1 MRFSKALKSSP
12 HSAPSPD
19 GELIATLLPSSI
31 LIRRVESLETTWT
44 IRLPSDLAGGVTS
57 FIWSPF
63 SRRVLVS
70 VPDQIHV
77 FSAKGG
83 DFHATVRLPSSPAKS
98 TFVDFGAT
106 DDEACI
112 WSPLGIK
119 LTVINLVSSKAVE
132 IANPKLYNASSA
144 SKGCSFRSN
153 THHLALL
160 TRTAGKDVISIH
172 SPETREIERS
182 WYPDTIDAQGLAWTP
197 DGRWLVVWE
206 SSAQGHRVLFYTS
219 DGHIFKDWRGPLP
232 LASKEDMGQH
242 GAGVKVVAFS
252 PNGRHGVIADG
263 SSCICI
269 LSTPSMVEEM
279 RLRHPQA
286 VHPKDTLQ
294 IWQEQNTPA
303 NYGSISSPTFVK
315 ATQAV
320 IPPSANSLQE
330 SRCGCNLARFDCSS
344 TLLATRL
351 EDAPSTIWIW
361 DVPSCE
367 LRAVLMY
374 HANVTKVEWHPT
386 QPELLLVRCEGEKYG
401 SLLFVWDPL
410 SDGPRL
416 IDMTGRFPGAV
427 SGKTSVTWL
436 KTATESQVIFFTDN
450 ETCMLV
456 YLADSDGEKLP
467 WGRQSSSTSSIN
479 HEAAMKPGVPS
490 RVVSPS
496 EDSEMDNS
504 IDMDDGMSEV
514 EDTFQFKFTAP

>member
-12 HSAPSPD
+12 HSIPSPD
-19 GELIATLLPSSI
+19 GKLIATLLPSSI
-31 LIRRVESLETTWT
+31 AIRPVESLETTWT
-44 IRLPSDLAGGVTS
+44 VKLPPDLAGGVTS

-63 SRRVLVS
+63 SRRVLVA
-70 VPDQIHV
+70 VADQIHV

-83 DFHATVRLPSSPAKS
+83 NFHAIVRMPSSPAKS
-98 TFVDFGAT
+98 PFVDFGAT
-106 DDEACI
+106 DSEACI

-144 SKGCSFRSN
+144 SRGCAFRKS

-172 SPETREIERS
+172 SPGARDIERS
-182 WYPDTIDAQGLAWTP
+182 WHPDTIDAQGLTWSP
-197 DGRWLVVWE
+197 DGRWLVVWD
-206 SSAQGHRVLFYTS
+206 SSAQGHRVLFFTS
-219 DGHIFKDWRGPLP
+219 DGHLFKDWRGPLP
-232 LASKEDMGQH
+232 LASREDMGQY
-242 GAGVKVVAFS
+242 GAGVKVVCFS

-286 VHPKDTLQ
+286 VQPRDTLQ
-294 IWQEQNTPA
+294 IWQEQNTLA
-303 NYGSISSPTFVK
+303 NYGSISSPPFVK

-320 IPPSANSLQE
+320 IPPGLNSLQE
-330 SRCGCNLARFDCSS
+330 PRCGCSLAKFDCSS

-351 EDAPSTIWIW
+351 DDAPSTIWIW
-361 DVPSCE
+361 DVPSSE

-374 HANVTKVEWHPT
+374 HANVTKVEWHPA
-386 QPELLLVRCEGEKYG
+386 QPELLLMRCEGDRYG
-401 SLLFVWDPL
+401 SLVFVWDPL

-416 IDMTGRFPGAV
+416 IDMTDHFPGVV

-436 KTATESQVIFFTDN
+436 ETSTESAAIFFTDN

-456 YLADSDGEKLP
+456 SLADSDGEKLP
-467 WGRQSSSTSSIN
+467 WGRQSTPPKSIN
-479 HEAAMKPGVPS
+479 HEAAMNADVPS

-496 EDSEMDNS
+496 DDSEIDNS
-504 IDMDDGMSEV
+504 LDMDDGMSEV
-514 EDTFQFKFTAP
+514 EDTFQFKLTAP